1 MKNKND
7 FIEIISKNE
16 KIIFKITSFYTDNKQ
31 DAEDL
36 YQETVLN
43 LWKAFKNFKN
53 QSKIS
58 TWIYR
63 IALNTAVTQIRK
75 NKKHPKQ
82 TVLNE
87 QIQETNIEKHNDLLN
102 ELYIQ
107 IRKLNEL
114 EKALILLY
122 LENKD
127 YETISEITGLS
138 KTNVATRI
146 SRIKQKLKTDLK

>member
-1 MKNKND
+1 MKNKNN
-7 FIEIISKNE
+7 FIEIISENE
-16 KIIFKITSFYTDNKQ
+16 KIILKITSFYTDNKQ

-75 NKKHPKQ
+75 NKKQPKK
-82 TVLNE
+82 TTLNE
-87 QIQETNIEKHNDLLN
+87 QIQEINIEKHNNLLDK
-102 ELYIQ
+102 LHKQ

-122 LENKD
+122 LENKN

-138 KTNVATRI
+138 ETNVATRI

>member
-1 MKNKND
+1 MKNKNN
-7 FIEIISKNE
+7 FIEIISENE
-16 KIIFKITSFYTDNKQ
+16 KIILKITSFYTDNKQ

-53 QSKIS
+53 RSKIS

-75 NKKHPKQ
+75 NKKQPQ
-82 TVLNE
+82 QITLNE
-87 QIQETNIEKHNDLLN
+87 QIQEINIEKHNNLLDK
-102 ELYIQ
+102 LHKQ

-122 LENKD
+122 LENKN

-138 KTNVATRI
+138 ETNVATRI
-146 SRIKQKLKTDLK
+146 SRIKQKLKTNLK

>member
-7 FIEIISKNE
+7 FIEVISKNE
-16 KIIFKITSFYTDNKQ
+16 KIILKITSFYTDNKQ

-75 NKKHPKQ
+75 NKKQLKQ
-82 TVLNE
+82 TTLNE
-87 QIQETNIEKHNDLLN
+87 QIQEINIEKHNNLLYK
-102 ELYIQ
+102 LHKQ

-122 LENKD
+122 LENKN

-138 KTNVATRI
+138 ETNVATRI
-146 SRIKQKLKTDLK
+146 SRIKQKLKNNLK

>member
-7 FIEIISKNE
+7 FIKIISENE
-16 KIIFKITSFYTDNKQ
+16 KIILKITSFYTDNKQ

-75 NKKHPKQ
+75 NKKQPQK
-82 TVLNE
+82 TTINE
-87 QIQETNIEKHNDLLN
+87 QIQEINIEKHNDLLDI
-102 ELYIQ
+102 LYKQ

-122 LENKD
+122 LEHKN

-138 KTNVATRI
+138 ETNVATRI